1 MAYRDSIRIL
11 YAYYTLMKICPS
23 CGDKIK
29 GRKDKIYCS
38 PNCRSSAQ
46 YEIRTQTEKFFL
58 QVDKQLKTNR
68 KILKRY
74 NKSGFTTLRKAEL
87 TKEGFNPKFF
97 THYWKNSKGQVYL
110 FCYDLG
116 FLELEQQG
124 IKKLLLV
131 EWQPYMN
138 RDLQDTVSS

>member
-1 MAYRDSIRIL
+1 M
-11 YAYYTLMKICPS
+11 
-23 CGDKIK
+23 
-29 GRKDKIYCS
+29 
-38 PNCRSSAQ
+38 
-46 YEIRTQTEKFFL
+46 
-58 QVDKQLKTNR
+58 DKQLKTNR